1 MNEVLAWRS
10 DVGNHE
16 GLCRLEDMMARHVER
31 EKEALREMGAA
42 HKSEEGVVNLYDAME
57 IACCDTVFDGLDL
70 QAD

>member
-1 MNEVLAWRS
+1 VQAGGYDGEAC
-10 DVGNHE
+10 GE
-16 GLCRLEDMMARHVER
+16 GEGGV
-31 EKEALREMGAA
+31 GAA